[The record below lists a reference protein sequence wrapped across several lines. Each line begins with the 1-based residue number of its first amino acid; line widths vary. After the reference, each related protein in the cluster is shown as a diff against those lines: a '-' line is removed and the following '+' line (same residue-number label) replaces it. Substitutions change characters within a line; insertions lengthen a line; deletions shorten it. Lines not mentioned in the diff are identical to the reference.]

1 KKGQEAELETHDE
14 KRDWLNKC
22 IQIFQELDLEKMQ
35 KQVGSMR
42 QFAKLAQTFL
52 NDQNNT
58 STKWQNVNEK
68 QNLFHIFKDSGKNND
83 KNKKYIQNKQK
94 IDKKKM
100 QKQVVSMQQFTKL
113 AHTFINDQNNTSTK
127 WQNVNEKQNLFH
139 IFKDSGK
146 NND

>member
-1 KKGQEAELETHDE
+1 MNKDGMSSSVQSFKIFVNAHPRLRQAIRMHPEKLQLYYQKWLRFGEDHSYWDLDKKDQEAELETHDE

-58 STKWQNVNEK
+58 STKWQNVNAK

-83 KNKKYIQNKQK
+83 
-94 IDKKKM
+94 
-100 QKQVVSMQQFTKL
+100 
-113 AHTFINDQNNTSTK
+113 
-127 WQNVNEKQNLFH
+127 
-139 IFKDSGK
+139 
-146 NND
+146 